1 MSEHK
6 HTIGPWYLS
15 GSGYDGVWIMAGTL
29 HVATIPGASDGDWCE
44 ANARLI
50 AAAPEMLE
58 ALEAAVE
65 CLANNGFGKAF
76 VLDLIATVL
85 AKSKGETDE

>member
-29 HVATIPGASDGDWCE
+29 HVATIPRASDGDWCE
-44 ANARLI
+44 ADAYLM
-50 AAAPEMLE
+50 AAAPELLE
-58 ALEAAVE
+58 ALESLQRAAFPY
-65 CLANNGFGKAF
+65 LADDETMSAAHAA
-76 VLDLIATVL
+76 IAKV
-85 AKSKGETDE
+85 KGESDAG